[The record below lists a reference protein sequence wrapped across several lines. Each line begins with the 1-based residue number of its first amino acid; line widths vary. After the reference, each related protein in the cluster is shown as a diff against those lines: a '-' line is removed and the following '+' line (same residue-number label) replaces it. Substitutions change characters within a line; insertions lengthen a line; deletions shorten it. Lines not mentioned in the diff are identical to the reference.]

1 VLMVIRLVRK
11 EVPQMSDR
19 SSDDP
24 SFGRAFTPAV
34 FSRPGKYVKYRTRA
48 RLSRTHQNGYSWC
61 NHPSHGGTAYMG
73 RTLIRRS

>member
-1 VLMVIRLVRK
+1 MVIRLVRK

-48 RLSRTHQNGYSWC
+48 RVSGNAK
-61 NHPSHGGTAYMG
+61 TAIPGVIIRAMEERPIWVG
-73 RTLIRRS
+73 R

>member
-1 VLMVIRLVRK
+1 VLMAIRLVRK

-48 RLSRTHQNGYSWC
+48 RVC
-61 NHPSHGGTAYMG
+61 HGNAKTAIPGVIIRAMEERPIWVG
-73 RTLIRRS
+73 R

>member
-1 VLMVIRLVRK
+1 MLMAIRLVRK

-34 FSRPGKYVKYRTRA
+34 FSRPGK
-48 RLSRTHQNGYSWC
+48 
-61 NHPSHGGTAYMG
+61 
-73 RTLIRRS
+73 

>member
-1 VLMVIRLVRK
+1 MVMAIRLVRK

-48 RLSRTHQNGYSWC
+48 LLLRKRQNGYFWC
-61 NHPSHGGTAYMG
+61 NPPRPWRNSYMG